1 MKASIAKAAT
11 VRIRNRISALAH
23 EPSLLRT
30 ITGKLARENI
40 DRYYLYATAANV
52 DKCPV
57 VFSSA
62 NHDRAV
68 LVLKSKTAAV
78 KPRR

>member
-1 MKASIAKAAT
+1 MMKASMANEGI
-11 VRIRNRISALAH
+11 VRIRNRTSALAH
-23 EPSLLRT
+23 KPSLLRT
-30 ITGKLARENI
+30 ITGKPAQENI
-40 DRYYLYATAANV
+40 DQYYLYATAANV

-68 LVLKSKTAAV
+68 LVLKS
-78 KPRR
+78 